1 GYPPVN
7 PAQEKIHMSDP
18 QSVLPAVQQMP
29 DTVTVSKETLKK
41 VSNVLASGARLLR
54 SLERE
59 GNESDRL
66 AGAARVGRLR
76 TKLSPVVEMA
86 RAAVIEARALAGS
99 SAIELEKLLAMRGR
113 VPLPNHDDSTVT
125 TAWQVLVT
133 AYDMVTTGID
143 SIHRLLQQGEQ

>member
-1 GYPPVN
+1 PLQESQDEGQDGFEKRHYNTVAEESRSTRITHRHPPGAIARRASPGRAGQGYPPVN

-99 SAIELEKLLAMRGR
+99 S
-113 VPLPNHDDSTVT
+113 
-125 TAWQVLVT
+125 
-133 AYDMVTTGID
+133 
-143 SIHRLLQQGEQ
+143 